1 MTYEIIFDSL
11 KSSYNW
17 LFGIYFPRI
26 FAFLKNNELV
36 SAALIISIALP
47 ALLVVLSFFISTSSD
62 AERFTSFAIKK
73 YIKKSRNDEQDNKR
87 KQEIYKLR
95 QQGYQGR
102 NAYHQ
107 AYLNSLKY
115 DKKNDINK

>member
-1 MTYEIIFDSL
+1 MSYEIVLSNIQAA
-11 KSSYNW
+11 YNW

-36 SAALIISIALP
+36 SAALIISITIP
-47 ALLVVLSFFISTSSD
+47 ALLVILSFLISISSD
-62 AERFTSFAIKK
+62 AESFTSFAIKK
-73 YIKKSRNDEQDNKR
+73 HIKKSKYDEQDYKL

-115 DKKNDINK
+115 DKK

>member
-1 MTYEIIFDSL
+1 MTYEIILDSL

-26 FAFLKNNELV
+26 FAFLRNNELV

-47 ALLVVLSFFISTSSD
+47 ALLVVLCFFLEASSD
-62 AERFTSFAIKK
+62 AERFTSSAIKK
-73 YIKKSRNDEQDNKR
+73 HLKKSKNDEQAERR

-102 NAYHQ
+102 NVYQQ

-115 DKKNDINK
+115 DKK